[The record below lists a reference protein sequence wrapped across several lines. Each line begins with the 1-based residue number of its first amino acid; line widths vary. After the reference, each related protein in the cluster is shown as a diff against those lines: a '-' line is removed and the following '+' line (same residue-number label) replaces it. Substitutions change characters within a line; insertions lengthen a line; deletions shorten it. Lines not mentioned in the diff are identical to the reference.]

1 MHFADLLREGDELL
15 EINGI
20 PVIGKSADE
29 IIALMV
35 RIHVLVYYHFLCAC
49 GVALLVP

>member
-1 MHFADLLREGDELL
+1 MIMHFADLLREGDELL

-35 RIHVLVYYHFLCAC
+35 RIHVLV
-49 GVALLVP
+49 